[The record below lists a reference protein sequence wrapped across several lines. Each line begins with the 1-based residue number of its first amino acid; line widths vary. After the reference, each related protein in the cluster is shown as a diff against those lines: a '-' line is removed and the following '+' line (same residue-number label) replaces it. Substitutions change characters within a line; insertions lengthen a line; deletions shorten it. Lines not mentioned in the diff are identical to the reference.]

1 MSCLIKFERKN
12 LFCLLTAC
20 SFFPDRKGLRTIQR
34 SLRSLTPE
42 ISDEDEDPYAV
53 ESLVFHGALGSG
65 LFPYNQFYLYSL
77 LFCYILFWKIL
88 LG

>member
-20 SFFPDRKGLRTIQR
+20 SCFPDRKGLRTIQR

-65 LFPYNQFYLYSL
+65 LFPQFYLYSL
-77 LFCYILFWKIL
+77 LLY
-88 LG
+88 